1 MRPNLFPLTGTYS
14 APSGPACARRCSHP
28 AFSGCRGRSAGANS
42 PVDCWLERGRVP
54 GECGGQQ
61 DLVGDAHSVS
71 RCGGLLLVCTLGGF
85 EQLRRRPPPAAD
97 EVKQTVFPCVM
108 IAFSAIKCRGSLF
121 AVRFGRCRYAARRR
135 SQRRRPAQGALDDAG
150 TATRTVPAVRDTSVL
165 AELLF
170 KTRVQQGLMIC

>member
-1 MRPNLFPLTGTYS
+1 MRRLAGFGGRCPQRIPLWGL
-14 APSGPACARRCSHP
+14 AFGLHARRTRT
-28 AFSGCRGRSAGANS
+28 G
-42 PVDCWLERGRVP
+42 
-54 GECGGQQ
+54 
-61 DLVGDAHSVS
+61 
-71 RCGGLLLVCTLGGF
+71 
-85 EQLRRRPPPAAD
+85 RRRPPPAAD

-108 IAFSAIKCRGSLF
+108 IAFSAIKCRGSPF

-135 SQRRRPAQGALDDAG
+135 SQRRRPAQGAPDDAG

>member
-1 MRPNLFPLTGTYS
+1 M
-14 APSGPACARRCSHP
+14 
-28 AFSGCRGRSAGANS
+28 
-42 PVDCWLERGRVP
+42 
-54 GECGGQQ
+54 
-61 DLVGDAHSVS
+61 
-71 RCGGLLLVCTLGGF
+71 VCTLGGF

-135 SQRRRPAQGALDDAG
+135 PAQGALDDAG

-170 KTRVQQGLMIC
+170 KARVQQGLMIC